1 MPNRHPSGRLG
12 ISTTEITAADVN
24 QSEAALLDATVTA
37 AALVARADGV
47 VQPIERVEM
56 LGVLRRNGLL
66 SAITRFD
73 MLDAFESRLHRLEAD
88 GGVEAAV
95 ERLGRFAGRSP
106 AWIVVET
113 AERVAAADRHVD
125 GRELQILRRIHV
137 ALSGRM
143 EGATMPLVESR
154 I

>member
-1 MPNRHPSGRLG
+1 MPNRHLIDRSG
-12 ISTTEITAADVN
+12 ISTIEITAAEVTR
-24 QSEAALLDATVTA
+24 SEAALLDAAVTA
-37 AALVARADGV
+37 AALVACADGV

-66 SAITRFD
+66 SANTRFD
-73 MLDAFESRLHRLEAD
+73 MLDAFESRLHELEAD
-88 GGVEAAV
+88 GGVEMAV
-95 ERLGRFAGRSP
+95 DRLGQLAGRSP
-106 AWIVVET
+106 TWIVVET

-125 GRELQILRRIHV
+125 GRELQVIRRIHI

-143 EGATMPLVESR
+143 ESVNKPLVESR

>member
-24 QSEAALLDATVTA
+24 KSEAALLDAAVTA
-37 AALVARADGV
+37 AALVAHADGV

-73 MLDAFESRLHRLEAD
+73 LLDAFESRLHRLEA
-88 GGVEAAV
+88 
-95 ERLGRFAGRSP
+95 R
-106 AWIVVET
+106 WM
-113 AERVAAADRHVD
+113 
-125 GRELQILRRIHV
+125 RRG
-137 ALSGRM
+137 SGRTPRAVRWAFTSM
-143 EGATMPLVESR
+143 DR
-154 I
+154 C

>member
-1 MPNRHPSGRLG
+1 MSSRHPIERLG
-12 ISTTEITAADVN
+12 MSTTEITAADVN
-24 QSEAALLDATVTA
+24 QSEAALLDAAVTA

-56 LGVLRRNGLL
+56 LSVLRRNGFL
-66 SAITRFD
+66 SATTRFD
-73 MLDAFESRLHRLEAD
+73 MLDAFESRLHQLEAD
-88 GGVEAAV
+88 GGVETAV
-95 ERLGRFAGRSP
+95 DSLRRFARRSP

-125 GRELQILRRIHV
+125 GRELQILRRIHI

-143 EGATMPLVESR
+143 EAPICL
-154 I
+154 

>member
-1 MPNRHPSGRLG
+1 MSSRHPIERLG
-12 ISTTEITAADVN
+12 MSTIEITAADVN
-24 QSEAALLDATVTA
+24 QSEAALLDAAVTA

-56 LGVLRRNGLL
+56 LGVLRRSGFL
-66 SAITRFD
+66 SATTRFD
-73 MLDAFESRLHRLEAD
+73 MLDAFESRLHQLETD
-88 GGVEAAV
+88 GGVEIAV
-95 ERLGRFAGRSP
+95 DSLRRFARRSP
-106 AWIVVET
+106 ARIVVET

-143 EGATMPLVESR
+143 ESATMPLVDSR